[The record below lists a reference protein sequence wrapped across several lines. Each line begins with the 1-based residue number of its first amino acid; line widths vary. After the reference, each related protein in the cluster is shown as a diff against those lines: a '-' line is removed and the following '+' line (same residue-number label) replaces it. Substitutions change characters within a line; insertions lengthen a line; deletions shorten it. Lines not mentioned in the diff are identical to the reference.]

1 MKTIIGTAYDDGLN
15 ECVMEIVDQFQ
26 NMTHY
31 NTAKEIIR
39 YYYTLGILNDISK
52 QIALYRSE
60 KNVMLIA
67 DTTELLN
74 KVIDGSDAPFIY
86 EKRACRL
93 IIL

>member
-1 MKTIIGTAYDDGLN
+1 M
-15 ECVMEIVDQFQ
+15 C
-26 NMTHY
+26 
-31 NTAKEIIR
+31 KEIIR

-86 EKRACRL
+86 EKTGVQINHFMIDEFQDTSAMQWENFQERCVRRH
-93 IIL
+93 